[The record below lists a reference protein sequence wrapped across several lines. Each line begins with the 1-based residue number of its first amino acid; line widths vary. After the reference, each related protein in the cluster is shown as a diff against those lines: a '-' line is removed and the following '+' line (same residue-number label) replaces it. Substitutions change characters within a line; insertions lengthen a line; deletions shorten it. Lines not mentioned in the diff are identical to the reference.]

1 MRYYKTLDIHRYG
14 PPVREGVIKLQSGQ
28 WIACGEDGFQMK
40 SRFHSIKPNGVIVA
54 FHGPDASAK
63 YNQYCQEI
71 RAEAQ
76 VRKAL
81 ERSRQ
86 LRLNLEG

>member
-14 PPVREGVIKLQSGQ
+14 SPVREGSIKLQNGQ
-28 WIACGEDGFQMK
+28 WIACGEDGFNMK

-63 YNQYCQEI
+63 YIEYC
-71 RAEAQ
+71 RAQREADE

-81 ERSRQ
+81 ARSRQ
-86 LRLNLEG
+86 LTLELEA